1 MNVLHKL
8 VGKGG
13 LGIQQLK
20 RQLVLRV
27 TVAIFAH
34 FLAGRQHPDGQH
46 HEHRDGQS
54 PSASRIW
61 VHVDA
66 VTVGNGQ
73 GALPAWYGQWV
84 VFLPAWYGQWVVFLP
99 AWYLQWVVFLPAWYG
114 QWVVFLPA
122 WYGPWV
128 VVLPAWYGQHH
139 TEVVIFDGA
148 RTCPVYKI
156 RLKLPHGS

>member
-1 MNVLHKL
+1 MVLVKLGPVPMNVLHKL

-99 AWYLQWVVFLPAWYG
+99 AWY
-114 QWVVFLPA
+114 
-122 WYGPWV
+122 GPWV